1 MRGPGIRL
9 LLLACALFGSR
20 HAAANAPDLSRLK
33 LPPGF
38 EIAVYAEV
46 PEARQMALSPGGVL
60 YVGSRTRGEV
70 RAVVDS
76 NRDGTADRVVVI
88 DQGLEMPTGLAWH
101 DGSLYVAAVSRILR
115 YDQIDQRLDAPPE
128 PVVVSAN
135 FPRDRHH
142 GWKYL
147 SFGPD
152 GWLYVPVGAP
162 CNICLSEPPY
172 ATIQRMRPDGSELQT
187 YASGVRNSVGMRFHP
202 VTQELWFTDN
212 GRDWLGDDEPPCE
225 LNRATGPG
233 QHFGYPFVHG
243 RAIPDPDFGKRKPPQ
258 ALTPPVLEMGAHVA
272 PLGLMF
278 YAGSQF
284 PADYHHALLIAEHGS
299 WNRSRKSGYRVTRVA
314 LDEAGKVKSRSPF
327 ITGWVVDEEAWGRPV
342 DVVETPTGEVL
353 ISDDLAGVI
362 YRVRYAGSPDA
373 AAVR

>member
-1 MRGPGIRL
+1 MRGPGIRQ
-9 LLLACALFGSR
+9 LLLACALFGSGQV
-20 HAAANAPDLSRLK
+20 AANTLDLSRLT

-38 EIAVYAEV
+38 EITVYAEV
-46 PEARQMALSPGGVL
+46 PEARQMAQSPAGVL

-70 RAVVDS
+70 RAVIDS

-88 DQGLEMPTGLAWH
+88 DKGLEMPTGLAWH

-115 YDQIDQRLDAPPE
+115 YDQIDERLDAPPE

-162 CNICLSEPPY
+162 CNICLSEAPY
-172 ATIQRMRPDGSELQT
+172 ATIQRMRPDGSKLQT

-212 GRDWLGDDEPPCE
+212 GRDWLGDDEPSCE

-243 RAIPDPDFGKRKPPQ
+243 RAIADPDFGKRKPPQ
-258 ALTPPVLEMGAHVA
+258 AVTPPVLEMGAHVA
-272 PLGLMF
+272 PLGLAF
-278 YAGSQF
+278 YTGRQF
-284 PADYHHALLIAEHGS
+284 PADYHHALFIAEHGS
-299 WNRSRKSGYRVTRVA
+299 WNRSRKSGYRVTRVT
-314 LDEAGKVKSRSPF
+314 LTEDGKLRSRSPF

-342 DVVETPTGEVL
+342 DVLETPTGEVL

-362 YRVRYAGSPDA
+362 YRVRYAGEAGA
-373 AAVR
+373 AAR